1 MKTMMKRLICL
12 FFLLSIS
19 LAGLT
24 ASAADVQFVTIGTAA
39 PGGTFYVLGIGMAD
53 VINKALKDAN
63 FKATAITTG
72 GALENVRLLGGRK
85 LQVGL
90 SNIRT
95 HSKGYLG
102 ERPFKKEYKDLRKG
116 INIGNYMLHF
126 LTIEK
131 TGIKTIQDLKG
142 KTISLGTSGSIVQSM
157 GKYLLKLHGV
167 DPGEVKIKFIGPA
180 EAVDALTDGIIDAF
194 AQLSVIPSPA
204 AKALEAREKMVI
216 IACDRERL
224 NEAQKTEKFLSATF
238 PAGSYKNQEK
248 GVPGLGLVGTADFN
262 KNDSADFV
270 YHITKAIVENTASL
284 KKVHPV
290 GGMIRML
297 TKEEADVSPV
307 PFHPGVLKYASE
319 VGVKY

>member
-1 MKTMMKRLICL
+1 MKTMMKNIICIL
-12 FFLLSIS
+12 SLLSIPFIAFS
-19 LAGLT
+19 
-24 ASAADVQFVTIGTAA
+24 ASASDVKFVTIGTAA

-53 VINKALKDAN
+53 VINRTLKDAN

-72 GALENVRLLGGRK
+72 GALENIRLLGDRK

-102 ERPFKKEYKDLRKG
+102 QRPFKKQYKDIRKG
-116 INIGNYMLHF
+116 VNIGNYMLHF
-126 LTIEK
+126 LTMEK
-131 TGIKTIQDLKG
+131 TGIKTINDLKG
-142 KTISLGTSGSIVQSM
+142 KTISLGTSGSIVQSI

-167 DPGEVKIKFIGPA
+167 DPREVKIKFIGPA
-180 EAVDALTDGIIDAF
+180 EAVDALTDRIIDAF

-204 AKALEAREKMVI
+204 AKAVQAREKMVI
-216 IACDRERL
+216 IACNREKL
-224 NEAQKTEKFLSATF
+224 NEAQKTEKFLSSAF
-238 PAGSYKNQEK
+238 SAGSYKGQKEA
-248 GVPGLGLVGTADFN
+248 VPGLGLVGTLDFN
-262 KNDSADFV
+262 KHDSTDFV
-270 YHITKAIVENTASL
+270 YQITKAIIENKESL

-290 GGMIRML
+290 GGMIRLL

-319 VGVKY
+319 VGLKY